1 MTINRVEFP
10 ESKRGHLCFYV
21 NSQSIWVALSSLLDS
36 SINSL
41 RSETYKIAW
50 SAFTFVSFTGNVL
63 KLQIYK
69 QCTATTTWDW
79 IELNIN
85 NNLHYRKNYKN
96 LIADLLRLSLH
107 LPYCCRFALHIICL
121 SGIPTTL
128 ETRQDGSLDYVLAR
142 RMTRISAA
150 KIICIHNKLTKSQ
163 SSHEATHFRSELF
176 QLLDI
181 FRFCDFL
188 IGGTFTA
195 LVLFFVQS
203 KRRLLHKRFIRKK
216 CVCYV
221 IQRQTRF
228 SLHNNWAI
236 IPDRTTIEHRSETD
250 TKMNTT
256 IVVDTFDWRLPNMNA
271 LKWGKNRWRTACDW

>member
-1 MTINRVEFP
+1 MIFFPFRKLRFGGRQSNVSMTINGAEFP
-10 ESKRGHLCFYV
+10 EPYLFYV
-21 NSQSIWVALSSLLDS
+21 NSQSIRVALSSSLDS
-36 SINSL
+36 SITEQKL

-50 SAFTFVSFTGNVL
+50 SAFSFVSLTGNVL

-79 IELNIN
+79 IELNID
-85 NNLHYRKNYKN
+85 NNLHYGMNYKN
-96 LIADLLRLSLH
+96 LIANLLRLSLLH

-163 SSHEATHFRSELF
+163 SSHKATHFRSQLF

-181 FRFCDFL
+181 S
-188 IGGTFTA
+188 
-195 LVLFFVQS
+195 FVS
-203 KRRLLHKRFIRKK
+203 
-216 CVCYV
+216 V
-221 IQRQTRF
+221 TF
-228 SLHNNWAI
+228 SLA
-236 IPDRTTIEHRSETD
+236 E
-250 TKMNTT
+250 
-256 IVVDTFDWRLPNMNA
+256 RLR
-271 LKWGKNRWRTACDW
+271 L